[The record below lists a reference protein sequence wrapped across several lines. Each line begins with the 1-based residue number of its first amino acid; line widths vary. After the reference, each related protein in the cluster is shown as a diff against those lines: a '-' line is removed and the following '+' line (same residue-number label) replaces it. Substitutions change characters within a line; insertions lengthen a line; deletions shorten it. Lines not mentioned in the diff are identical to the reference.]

1 MNTSDEID
9 IDALIDEAQ
18 PAERSMQLCL
28 RPDLAARF
36 DELSTKFAEADQRR
50 SNSLA
55 GSGGDAVT
63 IAQQMEELREEMAT
77 KTVTVVMRAM
87 PQPAFQR
94 LTKMHPPRRDDAG
107 NIDPDDA
114 DGPGVNMATFWR
126 ALIRACWALPVV
138 SKDRMTKLLDEKLTD
153 RQFEQLANLAW
164 AVNRGDVDI
173 PFLFAASRR
182 LLTSSPESVSPDSLA
197 SPSND

>member
-1 MNTSDEID
+1 MNSTDID
-9 IDALIDEAQ
+9 IDALIDEAK
-18 PAERSMQLCL
+18 PAERSLQLCL
-28 RPDLAARF
+28 RPDLVARY
-36 DELSTKFAEADQRR
+36 DELAIQFAEADKRR

-63 IAQQMEELREEMAT
+63 IAQQMEDLREEMLT
-77 KTVTVVMRAM
+77 KTVTVVMRAL

-114 DGPGVNMATFWR
+114 EGPGVNMATFWR
-126 ALIRACWALPVV
+126 ALVKACWASPEV
-138 SKDRMTKLLDEKLTD
+138 SKDRMAKLLDEKLTD
-153 RQFEQLANLAW
+153 RQFEQLANLAF

-173 PFLFAASRR
+173 PFSFAASRR
-182 LLTSSPESVSPDSLA
+182 LLSSSPESVSPDSLA